1 MQTTVSKISVRLT
14 RVCVLAVLCTWVA
27 STAFGAEPRADD
39 PVVAQNSSV
48 KITRA
53 EFEAELQRIP
63 PEMRS
68 EFIASNKRVGDL
80 LLQMLLRKT
89 LASQAKREKL
99 DADPVN
105 AARVSNEADRVLAQL
120 RITQIDEAASAE
132 FEAKHASQVARA
144 RELYLAD
151 RDRYRAPEEISA
163 SHILFD
169 TKKHS
174 NDEARKLAADAR
186 ARVLAGADFNVVA
199 KEISEDPSA
208 EQNSGRLGWFT
219 RERMDAAFSRAA
231 FALKQPGDV
240 SEPVQSAFGWHVI
253 RLDDRRAARVRPFEE
268 VQDEILASL
277 KKTYVEQKREALL
290 GPIRS
295 DPQNAIND
303 AEVKSLVEHTMAP
316 TEHTHGPDTAPASA
330 AKSAK

>member
-1 MQTTVSKISVRLT
+1 MILPSRV
-14 RVCVLAVLCTWVA
+14 VCVAVLWCLVA
-27 STAFGAEPRADD
+27 AATYAAEIRADD
-39 PVVAQNSSV
+39 PVVAQNSSI
-48 KITRA
+48 KITRV
-53 EFEAELQRIP
+53 EFEAELQRVP
-63 PEMRS
+63 AEMRA
-68 EFIASNKRVGDL
+68 EFVASNKRVGEL

-89 LASQAKREKL
+89 LANQAKKENL
-99 DADPVN
+99 DSDPVN
-105 AARVSNEADRVLAQL
+105 AARVSNEADRLLAQL
-120 RITQIDEAASAE
+120 RVAQVEEAASAE

-174 NDEARKLAADAR
+174 NEEAQKLAADAR
-186 ARVLAGADFNVVA
+186 ARIVAGADFNVVA
-199 KEISEDPSA
+199 KEVSEDPSA
-208 EQNSGRLGWFT
+208 QQNSGRLGWFT

-231 FALKQPGDV
+231 FALKQAGDV

-253 RLDDRRAARVRPFEE
+253 RLDDRRPPRVRPFEE
-268 VQDEILASL
+268 VQAEIVAGL

-290 GPIRS
+290 GPIRG

-303 AEVKSLVEHTMAP
+303 AEVKALVEHTMAP
-316 TEHTHGPDTAPASA
+316 TEHTHGPDIAPASST
-330 AKSAK
+330 KSAK

>member
-1 MQTTVSKISVRLT
+1 MQTTASKINERLA
-14 RVCVLAVLCTWVA
+14 RICVLAVLCTWVA
-27 STAFGAEPRADD
+27 SAACGAETRADD
-39 PVVAQNSSV
+39 PVVAQNSSI

-63 PEMRS
+63 AEMRS
-68 EFIASNKRVGDL
+68 ELIASNKRVGDL
-80 LLQMLLRKT
+80 LRQMLLRKT
-89 LASQAKREKL
+89 LAGQAKREKL